1 MRAVSAALS
10 AKISPATA
18 PAPIRVMI
26 VDDSTVVRGLIVQW
40 LQSEKGFE
48 IAASLRSGRE
58 AVDQLAAANPDV
70 VVLDIEMPDLDG
82 IATLPL
88 LLNIKPNLAVI
99 VASAVTRRDAE
110 MTMKALALGAL
121 DCIPKPDTTLG
132 VTLGDFR
139 RDLLGKIRELGS
151 RAKAARP
158 VLRTAPPVLL
168 PARPASALAL
178 RAFPRVPPRVV
189 LIGSSTGGPH
199 ALSSLLPGLA
209 GVSELAPILIT
220 QHMPATFSMILAEH
234 LARCSDRP
242 VREAEDGETVLAGRV
257 YVAPGGRHMRVT
269 RGSNGNALIALDD
282 GPPVHFCRPAVDP
295 LFSSAAAVWGG
306 WVLGII
312 LTGMGS
318 DGTRGAA
325 DIVAAGGGII
335 AQDEATSVVW
345 GMPGSAVQAKLCSA
359 VLPLDDIAAKVSSLF
374 SGARA

>member
-1 MRAVSAALS
+1 
-10 AKISPATA
+10 
-18 PAPIRVMI
+18 
-26 VDDSTVVRGLIVQW
+26 
-40 LQSEKGFE
+40 
-48 IAASLRSGRE
+48 
-58 AVDQLAAANPDV
+58 
-70 VVLDIEMPDLDG
+70 
-82 IATLPL
+82 
-88 LLNIKPNLAVI
+88 
-99 VASAVTRRDAE
+99 
-110 MTMKALALGAL
+110 
-121 DCIPKPDTTLG
+121 
-132 VTLGDFR
+132 
-139 RDLLGKIRELGS
+139 
-151 RAKAARP
+151 
-158 VLRTAPPVLL
+158 
-168 PARPASALAL
+168 
-178 RAFPRVPPRVV
+178 
-189 LIGSSTGGPH
+189 
-199 ALSSLLPGLA
+199 
-209 GVSELAPILIT
+209 
-220 QHMPATFSMILAEH
+220 MILAEH

-257 YVAPGGRHMRVT
+257 YMAPGGRHMRVT

-359 VLPLDDIAAKVSSLF
+359 VLPLDDIATKVSSLF